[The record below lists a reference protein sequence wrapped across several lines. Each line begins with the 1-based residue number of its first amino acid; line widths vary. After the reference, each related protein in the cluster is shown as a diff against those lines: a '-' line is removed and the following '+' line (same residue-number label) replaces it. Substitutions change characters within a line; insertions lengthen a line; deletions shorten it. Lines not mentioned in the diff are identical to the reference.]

1 MTNFFPF
8 SSSFMIILIFSLIPM
23 LFSWNNLK
31 GEKDGNKW
39 RRRKIGRIRK
49 ISRFLAIE
57 FHCLSKKLLFF
68 FFWLFFWQCLPTI
81 HTILSILT
89 LEWCSAIDF
98 SWIASQRTITRIMV
112 LPSRIQGDIQT
123 STTVCSWL
131 FSIYA
136 FCRWL
141 LSSGIFGFQCV
152 FLYFSIGFYSCTT
165 CCCMQM
171 NKYVIFIEP
180 ILFHA
185 CLYPG

>member
-1 MTNFFPF
+1 MAEKKNRKNQENFTFF
-8 SSSFMIILIFSLIPM
+8 SHRISLLVKWTIIHF
-23 LFSWNNLK
+23 
-31 GEKDGNKW
+31 
-39 RRRKIGRIRK
+39 
-49 ISRFLAIE
+49 FL
-57 FHCLSKKLLFF
+57 
-68 FFWLFFWQCLPTI
+68 LFFWQCLPTI

-131 FSIYA
+131 LLIYA

-152 FLYFSIGFYSCTT
+152 FLYFSIGFFSCTT
-165 CCCMQM
+165 CCCMRM
-171 NKYVIFIEP
+171 NRYVIFIGP
-180 ILFHA
+180 ALFHA